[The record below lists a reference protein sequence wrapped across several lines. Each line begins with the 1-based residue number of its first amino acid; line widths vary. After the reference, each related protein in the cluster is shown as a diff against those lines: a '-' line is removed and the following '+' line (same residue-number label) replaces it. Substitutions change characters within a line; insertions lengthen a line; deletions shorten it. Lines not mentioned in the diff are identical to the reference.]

1 MEHFASVQPKIQL
14 DLYVNMSW
22 TIVLFIES
30 SAFDI
35 QLTTSEGGASTNEI
49 KPRLDS
55 LNSVRHA
62 IASIIHTD
70 KHIHY
75 FTSSYLPKIV
85 ITEKPLRDCSV
96 HAILLF
102 EK

>member
-1 MEHFASVQPKIQL
+1 MP
-14 DLYVNMSW
+14 W

-35 QLTTSEGGASTNEI
+35 QLTTGGGGASTNEI
-49 KPRLDS
+49 KPHLDS

-75 FTSSYLPKIV
+75 YKQLSSENSNNRKG
-85 ITEKPLRDCSV
+85 CSV
-96 HAILLF
+96 HALLLF
-102 EK
+102 EE

>member
-1 MEHFASVQPKIQL
+1 MP
-14 DLYVNMSW
+14 W

-30 SAFDI
+30 SAFDF
-35 QLTTSEGGASTNEI
+35 QLTTDGGGASTNKI
-49 KPRLDS
+49 KPYLDS
-55 LNSVRHA
+55 LNSVRQA

-85 ITEKPLRDCSV
+85 ITKKPLRGCSV

-102 EK
+102 